1 MELVINQ
8 IGDQVQKQEQEQ
20 EQIVESEPNTFELSQ
35 LNSIREAIENM
46 SKFNQIEILRIL
58 TNYKEVTIN
67 ENKYGIH
74 INLSE
79 LNNNILNNLLVY
91 IKYVNAQETELNNV
105 EKQKQDYKNMY
116 FTKDNK
122 DNSTNSIN
130 NKYVTEFSK

>member
-1 MELVINQ
+1 MDLSVNQ
-8 IGDQVQKQEQEQ
+8 IQDQDDTSVT
-20 EQIVESEPNTFELSQ
+20 IESNTFDLSQ
-35 LNSIREAIENM
+35 LNSIREAIESM

-58 TNYKEVTIN
+58 TKYKEVIVN

-79 LNNNILNNLLVY
+79 LNNEILNDLIVY
-91 IKYVNAQETELNNV
+91 INYVNTQETELNNI
-105 EKQKQDYKNMY
+105 EKKKQDYKNMY

-122 DNSTNSIN
+122 DNTSNSIN